1 MEKKIK
7 LKDVLKEAMTAG
19 PTSAAI
25 WGEEMVR
32 SLNSLS
38 NDINDQKYDK
48 QMAWAAK
55 NEKQAREVSEM
66 AEQLKELIIKMR
78 TR

>member
-1 MEKKIK
+1 MK

-19 PTSAAI
+19 PTS
-25 WGEEMVR
+25 GEVWAWELVR
-32 SLNSLS
+32 SLNSLA

>member
-1 MEKKIK
+1 MKK
-7 LKDVLKEAMTAG
+7 LKDILLESPVSLG

-55 NEKQAREVSEM
+55 NERQAREVSEM

>member
-1 MEKKIK
+1 MKK
-7 LKDVLKEAMTAG
+7 LKDILLESPFSLG
-19 PTSAAI
+19 PSSADV
-25 WGEEMVR
+25 WGGDMVR
-32 SLNSLS
+32 SLNSLA

>member
-1 MEKKIK
+1 MKK
-7 LKDVLKEAMTAG
+7 LKDILLESPFGQPG

-32 SLNSLS
+32 SLNSLA

-55 NEKQAREVSEM
+55 NERQAREVSEM